1 MNPNLPT
8 WWHDASIPFNY
19 DVIIIILDCNPNPC
33 KHGTCQSNEAGYV
46 CICDDGY
53 GGANCDTG
61 FAIHIYIYIYTRVT
75 RRAPHVKQELITQ
88 PEIRCPPSR
97 FLVPVRIA
105 RSLVF
110 CVLFCRS
117 LFVFLSFYL
126 GLWVICPWVSSN
138 FSLSMLLHTIVSTV
152 DYV

>member
-1 MNPNLPT
+1 MVHVKVMKQDMYVYVMTDTVVL
-8 WWHDASIPFNY
+8 I
-19 DVIIIILDCNPNPC
+19 VI
-33 KHGTCQSNEAGYV
+33 QV
-46 CICDDGY
+46 CY
-53 GGANCDTG
+53 TY
-61 FAIHIYIYIYTRVT
+61 IYIYIYTRVT

-126 GLWVICPWVSSN
+126 GL
-138 FSLSMLLHTIVSTV
+138 
-152 DYV
+152 